1 MTGKQLA
8 KTIAIMNDIPKSKA
22 ESIVEMIFYQIYREC
37 VAHEGVSIRGF
48 GKFYLSNSPEK
59 IGRNFKTGEKVV
71 IPPKQVIKFKA
82 AR

>member
-1 MTGKQLA
+1 MNKTQLA
-8 KTIAIMNDIPKSKA
+8 KIVAASTEITNAKA
-22 ESIVEMIFYQIYREC
+22 EKIIDVIIDQIRRETKTMGS
-37 VAHEGVSIRGF
+37 VTIRGF

-59 IGRNFKTGEKVV
+59 IGRNFKTGEQVV